1 MTRDVSYLLEDDEPK
16 KSRVAPVIVVLSL
29 LALGAFAW
37 WELRPMLQTDSATPA
52 KPLVG
57 SSTDL
62 NSTAPPAG
70 APGAQKAPAVE
81 AAPTT
86 TPSEAT
92 PSTSSAENQSTKSQ
106 AADSNQPS
114 VEGVPPAPSI
124 DETRK
129 QGPAVGYPSVQ
140 APTDDQEAVAPPTRA
155 SVPVAH
161 KPIPKPLPRAPA
173 PDPVK
178 QAEAYLYGRGV
189 PQDCDRALSILKG
202 EADKSNARA
211 RSALGSMYATGHCVS
226 RDLPTAYRYFALVL
240 RTDPENGVASQNLES
255 LWKQMTPPERQ
266 AATKQ

>member
-37 WELRPMLQTDSATPA
+37 WELRPMLQTDSSTPA
-52 KPLVG
+52 KPSTE
-57 SSTDL
+57 SSSDV
-62 NSTAPPAG
+62 SSAAPAG
-70 APGAQKAPAVE
+70 TSATAQKSPAVE
-81 AAPTT
+81 KTPTT
-86 TPSEAT
+86 TPSESV
-92 PSTSSAENQSTKSQ
+92 PSTSGAENQSPKSQ
-106 AADSNQPS
+106 TAEATQPS
-114 VEGVPPAPSI
+114 GESVPPAPSI
-124 DETRK
+124 EETRQ
-129 QGPAVGYPSVQ
+129 QGPAVASPSAP
-140 APTDDQEAVAPPTRA
+140 APTDNQEAVAPPTRA

-202 EADKSNARA
+202 EAGKSNARA
-211 RSALGSMYATGHCVS
+211 QSALGSMYATGHCVS